1 MPLTPPDHLNR
12 IRSSRR
18 GFIAGAASLLAASGA
33 HRAVAAATLGQN
45 DDVRRAVL
53 SVDPKVVGW
62 YRDIHQH
69 PELGNQEVRTAALV
83 AAHLRK
89 LGFDRVRT
97 QVART
102 GVVGVLRGRG
112 PGTGVVALRADMDAL
127 PVAEKTGL
135 PYASKATG
143 TYRGHEAPL
152 MHACGHD
159 AHTAMLMGAAEV
171 LAGMRDELPGTVVF
185 LFQPSEEER
194 PNDEPAGAELM
205 IAEGALKDPT
215 PSAVFGLHVH
225 PSAPG
230 TISYAV
236 GPIMAAQETFVV
248 TVTGRGVHGSSPWA
262 GVDLIPIAGE
272 MVSALGRIAGSQVN
286 MLDGPTV
293 LTVGRIEGGDASNV
307 IPQVVEFEGT
317 MRSLDEA
324 NRKAAMAAIVR
335 TCEGIAAAGGATV
348 KVLFK
353 KGYPIT
359 FNDPALMAASLPA
372 LRLAAGADKVAPIKP
387 LLGAEDFSYFQQ
399 EIPGVFFFL
408 GVNKEN
414 ARPDEIF
421 VNHSDKFRTNES
433 CLKVGVEAHVRL
445 ALSHLE
451 SVGAR
456 RS

>member
-1 MPLTPPDHLNR
+1 M
-12 IRSSRR
+12 
-18 GFIAGAASLLAASGA
+18 
-33 HRAVAAATLGQN
+33 
-45 DDVRRAVL
+45 
-53 SVDPKVVGW
+53 
-62 YRDIHQH
+62 
-69 PELGNQEVRTAALV
+69 E
-83 AAHLRK
+83 
-89 LGFDRVRT
+89 
-97 QVART
+97 
-102 GVVGVLRGRG
+102 
-112 PGTGVVALRADMDAL
+112 GTGVVALRADMDAL

-159 AHTAMLMGAAEV
+159 AHTAMLIGAAEV

-421 VNHSDKFRTNES
+421 VNHSDKFRTNET
-433 CLKVGVEAHVRL
+433 A
-445 ALSHLE
+445 
-451 SVGAR
+451 
-456 RS
+456 